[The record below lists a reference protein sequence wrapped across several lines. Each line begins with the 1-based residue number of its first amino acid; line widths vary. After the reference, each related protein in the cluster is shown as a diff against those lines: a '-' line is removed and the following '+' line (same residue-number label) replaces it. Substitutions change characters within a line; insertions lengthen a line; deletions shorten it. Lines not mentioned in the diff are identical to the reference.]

1 MDAKTSEAMREA
13 TDPYVVVDPT
23 PESLTADVVD
33 PDELPS
39 VSVCIPTYNS
49 EETIGRCLHSI
60 TEQEYS
66 DVEIVVID
74 GGSDDQTTS
83 IARRFADE
91 VAIDTGPLGS
101 ARQTGLERSSGEFVA
116 LFDSDIYLPDE
127 RWLRRAVQY
136 FNYDE
141 GVSTVW
147 PVLLPPPGSSLIS
160 KAYARHFNLIL
171 EDRIR
176 NEVGL
181 LGLGNALFRRDVF
194 EEIGGIDR
202 SVHWGEDID
211 WARKFRNNGY
221 LVVYLDDP
229 IYHDTMKTLS
239 EFARAQREGAK
250 SFATGEGF
258 MDFPMSRLLYEQF
271 GLGIKRS
278 IRGMAN
284 GDIGWA
290 ALPVLLAVR
299 ALIYGF
305 YFGRNQLQRAVG
317 QFGDG

>member
-1 MDAKTSEAMREA
+1 MDAKTNETMREA

-23 PESLTADVVD
+23 PESLTADVVN
-33 PDELPS
+33 PDELPA

-49 EETIGRCLHSI
+49 EETIERCLQSI
-60 TEQEYS
+60 TKQEYS

-74 GGSDDQTTS
+74 GGSNDQTTA
-83 IARRFADE
+83 IAQRFADE
-91 VAIDTGPLGS
+91 VVIDTGPLGS
-101 ARQTGLERSSGEFVA
+101 ARQTGLERSSGELVA
-116 LFDSDIYLPDE
+116 LFDSDIYLPASG
-127 RWLRRAVQY
+127 WLRRAVKY

-141 GVSTVW
+141 QVSTVW
-147 PVLLPPPGSSLIS
+147 PVLVPPPSSSPIS

-194 EEIGGIDR
+194 EEVGGIDR

-211 WARKFRNNGY
+211 WARKFRDSGY
-221 LVVYLDDP
+221 QVVYLDDP

-258 MDFPMSRLLYEQF
+258 MDFPMTRLLYEQF
-271 GLGIKRS
+271 GLGAKGFV
-278 IRGMAN
+278 RGMAR
-284 GDIGWA
+284 GDTGWA
-290 ALPVLLAVR
+290 ALPALLSVR
-299 ALIYGF
+299 ALVYGF
-305 YFGRNQLQRAVG
+305 YFGRNQLQRPVN
-317 QFGDG
+317 QFSGG